1 MDQEALQ
8 IRTRQQ
14 SALRKAWSKINQR
27 CFQSAELTSV
37 KDFTVNKN
45 KLMENNNNNNNTK
58 KKEAEEKTWPTG
70 KLFTVFFKE
79 N

>member
-1 MDQEALQ
+1 
-8 IRTRQQ
+8 
-14 SALRKAWSKINQR
+14 
-27 CFQSAELTSV
+27 
-37 KDFTVNKN
+37 
-45 KLMENNNNNNNTK
+45 MENNNNSNNNTK